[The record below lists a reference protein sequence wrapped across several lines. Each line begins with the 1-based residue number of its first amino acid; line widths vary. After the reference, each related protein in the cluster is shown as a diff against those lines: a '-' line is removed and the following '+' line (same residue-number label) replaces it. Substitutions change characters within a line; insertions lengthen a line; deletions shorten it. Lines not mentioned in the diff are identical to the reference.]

1 VQAFKVAAPRSGAV
15 LEVLAADDASA
26 WGRRPWLAVADEL
39 AQWPPTGGPRRMW
52 EAVSS
57 AAAKVAGARL
67 VVLTTA
73 GDPAHWSRRVL
84 DHALADPLWRV
95 HEVAGPPPW
104 LDPAKLAEQRRRL
117 PESLYARLFENVWTS
132 AEDRLVSAEDLDA
145 CVVLDGPLPPVKG
158 RRYVVGVDV
167 GLKHDRTVAAVCH
180 AEPMPGSEFGVR
192 VVLDR
197 MQVWQGTRL
206 RPVRLATV
214 EEWIAHAAAEYG
226 ARVLLDPWQA
236 VGMLQR
242 LRGRRVPVRE
252 FTFSAQSVGRLAS
265 TLHLLLREHA
275 LALPDDPELL
285 DELANVR
292 LRETSPGVVRMDH
305 DAGRHDDRAIA
316 LALAAAELL
325 ARPTPPKLRQR
336 VGVPPG
342 RLPDA
347 LAQLRL
353 HPVRAEHE
361 LPLRDGQAELA
372 GMIGLARSRDGR

>member
-1 VQAFKVAAPRSGAV
+1 
-15 LEVLAADDASA
+15 VLAADDASA
-26 WGRRPWLAVADEL
+26 WGRRPWLAVVDEL
-39 AQWPPTGGPRRMW
+39 AQWGTTGGPRRMW

-57 AAAKVAGARL
+57 AAAKVDGARL

-84 DHALADPLWRV
+84 DHAIADPLWRV
-95 HEVAGPPPW
+95 HEVPGPPPW
-104 LDPAKLAEQRRRL
+104 LDAAKLAEQRRRL
-117 PESLYARLFENVWTS
+117 PESLYARLFENAWVS

-145 CVVLDGPLPPVKG
+145 CVVLDGPQPPKPG
-158 RRYVVGVDV
+158 RRYVIGLDV

-180 AEPMPGSEFGVR
+180 AEPMPGSEFGAR
-192 VVLDR
+192 IVLDR
-197 MQVWQGTRL
+197 IEVWQGSRL
-206 RPVRLATV
+206 RPVRLGTV
-214 EEWIAHAAAEYG
+214 EEWIGHAATEYG

-242 LRGRRVPVRE
+242 LRSRRVPVRE

-325 ARPTPPKLRQR
+325 ARPAQPPREGR
-336 VGVPPG
+336 VSAPAG
-342 RLPDA
+342 RLPHA
-347 LAQLRL
+347 LAQLRV
-353 HPVRAEHE
+353 HPVQAEHE

-372 GMIGLARSRDGR
+372 DLLGAARSRGGR